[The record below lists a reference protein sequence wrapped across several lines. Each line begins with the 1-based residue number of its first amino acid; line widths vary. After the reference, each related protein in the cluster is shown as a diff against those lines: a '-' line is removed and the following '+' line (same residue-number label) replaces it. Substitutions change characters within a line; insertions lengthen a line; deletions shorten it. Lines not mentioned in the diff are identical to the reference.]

1 MVYLLFYL
9 TTLNLCDT
17 LLTWFGLK
25 YAFISELNPLMLTF
39 NEISPLIFI
48 ITKVSLSILLLLFIL
63 FEKVPRSTLVK
74 GLTVFASLAYTVVF
88 CLHAFWL
95 IQFV

>member
-63 FEKVPRSTLVK
+63 FEKVPRSTYSGFLLACLLADPVC
-74 GLTVFASLAYTVVF
+74 LTLKASFLPHF
-88 CLHAFWL
+88 
-95 IQFV
+95 